1 VYEALHCTN
10 DFLKNFMI
18 LIDGKKIAAELR
30 EELRQ
35 QVVKLKTQYN
45 KVPGLTVILIGDM
58 APSQIYVRMKEKAA
72 NEVGLKSEVIRYPE
86 AVEEKT
92 VLDKIEEL
100 NNDESISGILVQLP
114 LPKHIDKQKV
124 IETILPGKDVDGF
137 HPMNVGNLSSG
148 YESSVP
154 CTPLGCYLM
163 IKKIEPNLSGKKAV
177 MIGRSNLNG
186 KPMAQ
191 LLLKENCTVTI
202 THSRTKDLK
211 GECLEADILVAAVG
225 IPELVKADWIK
236 KDAIVIDVGINKT
249 DKGIVGDVAFEEV
262 SKVARALTPVP
273 GGVGP
278 MTIACLLKNTI
289 ECFKR
294 SQK

>member
-1 VYEALHCTN
+1 
-10 DFLKNFMI
+10 MI

-30 EELRQ
+30 EDLKKEVSEL
-35 QVVKLKTQYN
+35 KAKIN

-72 NEVGLKSEVIRYPE
+72 NEVGLKSEVIRY
-86 AVEEKT
+86 AGSVEEKT
-92 VLDKIEEL
+92 VLEKINEL
-100 NNDESISGILVQLP
+100 NNNNTVSGILVQLP

-124 IETILPGKDVDGF
+124 IESIDPSKDVDGF

-148 YESSVP
+148 YDSSVP
-154 CTPLGCYLM
+154 CTPLGCYLL

-177 MIGRSNLNG
+177 VVGRSNLNG
-186 KPMAQ
+186 KPMTQ

-211 GECLEADILVAAVG
+211 AECLEADIIVAAVG
-225 IPELVKADWIK
+225 IPELVKGDWVK

-249 DKGIVGDVAFEEV
+249 DKGIVGDVAFDEV
-262 SKVARALTPVP
+262 SKVAKALTPVP

-289 ECFKR
+289 ECFKK
-294 SQK
+294 SQH